1 MAFLD
6 LLTEFDAALDW
17 DAEADP
23 VLADHLPS
31 PVPLRDDGSPVPRPD
46 R

>member
-31 PVPLRDDGSPVPRPD
+31 AVPLRDDGPAVPHPSR
-46 R
+46 